1 MGVQNRIRVINVQNT
16 YRLNSP
22 TGCDH
27 FDHFGNVI
35 WNLLRQGTNQSM
47 KHTQHMAK
55 VTVKQ
60 DGKENSN
67 IYEATQ
73 TGSGAMI

>member
-27 FDHFGNVI
+27 LNHFGNVI
-35 WNLLRQGTNQSM
+35 
-47 KHTQHMAK
+47 
-55 VTVKQ
+55 
-60 DGKENSN
+60 
-67 IYEATQ
+67 
-73 TGSGAMI
+73 